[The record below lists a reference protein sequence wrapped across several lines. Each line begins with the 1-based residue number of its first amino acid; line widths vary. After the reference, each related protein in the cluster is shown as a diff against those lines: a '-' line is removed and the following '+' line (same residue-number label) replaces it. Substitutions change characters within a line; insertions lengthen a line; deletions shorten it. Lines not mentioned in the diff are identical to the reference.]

1 MIKSFMHQLT
11 EPDLQAEV
19 STYDYKPYYYPSLF
33 PLKETAT
40 LTWKTLQ
47 TKVGLKIAAD
57 LVARGARIDKK
68 ARNAINK
75 IMGDIPKIAIKRTM
89 DEEELTEYDIMI
101 AQHSGNPDLK
111 VLIDAWA
118 EDTKFCFDGVNNR
131 IEWMALY
138 MISHAGKLSVTSE
151 NNAHIISEYDADYEI
166 PSDQK
171 LGTDNAWINAGEAN
185 QSAKPISKDFKN
197 IVKKAR
203 KAGHYLKYA
212 MMNVDEFNAF
222 VEIPEVQHICATYVQ
237 NSLGMQQIPD
247 LAGVNAALKRLPY
260 LYGLQIVV
268 IDQEI
273 AVEMPDGTLNPA
285 TNPFADNVVS
295 FVESLTLGNTFYKVP
310 IDMKVQGTAAIK
322 ALNNH
327 VCIKKFG
334 NEEPIEEVTMGIANA
349 IPAWSGSER
358 CWFLDTKN
366 GSWNEGK

>member
-1 MIKSFMHQLT
+1 MHALT

-19 STYDYKPYYYPSLF
+19 QTYEFKPYYYPTLF
-33 PLKETAT
+33 PLKETAN

-47 TKVGLKIAAD
+47 AKVGLKIAAD
-57 LVARGARIDKK
+57 LVARGARVDKK

-89 DEEELTEYDIMI
+89 DEEELTDYDIMV
-101 AQHSGNPDLK
+101 AQHSNDPDLRA
-111 VLIDAWA
+111 LIEAWA

-131 IEWMALY
+131 IEWMALH

-166 PSDQK
+166 PAEQK
-171 LGTDNAWINAGEAN
+171 KGTAVAWTNAAT
-185 QSAKPISKDFKN
+185 AKPVSVDLKN
-197 IVKKAR
+197 IVKAAR
-203 KAGHYLKYA
+203 KEGHSLKYCF
-212 MMNVDEFNAF
+212 MNVDTFNAF
-222 VEIPEVQHICATYVQ
+222 VEIEEVQKVCASYVA
-237 NSLGMQQIPD
+237 NALDMQQIPD
-247 LAGVNAALKRLPY
+247 LNAVNNAFKKLPY

-273 AVEMPDGTLNPA
+273 SVELPDGTLLPSA
-285 TNPFADNVVS
+285 NPFVSNVCA
-295 FVESLTLGNTFYKVP
+295 FTESTTLGNTFYKIP
-310 IDMKVQGTAAIK
+310 IDMKVEGTAAIK
-322 ALNNH
+322 ALNGP

-349 IPAWSGSER
+349 CPAWAGSER

-366 GSWNEGK
+366 ASWNEGK